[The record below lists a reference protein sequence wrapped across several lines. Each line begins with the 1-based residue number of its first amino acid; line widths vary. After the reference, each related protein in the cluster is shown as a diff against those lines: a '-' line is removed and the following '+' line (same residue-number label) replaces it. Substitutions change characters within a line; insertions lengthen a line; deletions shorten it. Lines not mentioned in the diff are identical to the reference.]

1 MSGIDDLAS
10 TVVQESQA
18 AAVYRRIWI
27 VSAVNAGP
35 PVSVNLK
42 QTAGGPTVATNIR
55 ISASYAVLV
64 PAVND
69 AVYVLITQSGGSG
82 RRGGRVRGGDAFVV
96 DKVAV

>member
-35 PVSVNLK
+35 PVTVNLK
-42 QTAGGPTVATNIR
+42 QTAAGATGTRTGVYAASPAYHGAATV
-55 ISASYAVLV
+55 V
-64 PAVND
+64 
-69 AVYVLITQSGGSG
+69 
-82 RRGGRVRGGDAFVV
+82 VRGAPL
-96 DKVAV
+96 